1 MDSGI
6 IIYLFN
12 IFKAIKII
20 VKIFDNT
27 TKNQADLK
35 KNSIQ
40 RNGKY
45 NNGIKNLLARSTK
58 CISLRENQ

>member
-12 IFKAIKII
+12 IFKAIKIL

-35 KNSIQ
+35 KKIVF
-40 RNGKY
+40 
-45 NNGIKNLLARSTK
+45 
-58 CISLRENQ
+58 REMENIIM